1 MIADWAMSSDQ
12 LKTMRDNSAEPEKE
26 TADALLPD
34 EMAFEV
40 GFNGL
45 LQLHGDQTLA
55 TLGGD
60 GAAGGIELNNALVC
74 TAQGIDSPT
83 STVFYSAIKGDG
95 RFVKSGS
102 DYTLTLAGAN
112 SYTGA
117 TEVAAGT
124 LALFKDELA
133 YNPQAWYRFDD
144 PSELG
149 KDSSGNAYDLDVV
162 NTPYYDAS
170 GRRGGAAGFNTADL
184 DMLRYSSGVPATFPT
199 GNSSYTF
206 AVWCNP
212 NVANTLGMPLY
223 WGSISTSDGYASLFR
238 FDGESQVL
246 FSNFGNNKTVSSS
259 FNLFENSLNNG
270 WHHIASTYNGV
281 THERKIYIDGE
292 LKSSDTRSNDLNIQ
306 NELFQLGGAPY
317 STANYYDGLLDDVMI
332 FNNVLESDD
341 IAVVMG
347 LTSTAPVPV
356 ACYRFEDGDNP
367 GLDSSDN
374 GYDLVSFGEVAVTDS
389 GREGKALELTSLSQ
403 CYLAWTNSV
412 FPALLPTGNEAA
424 SFSMWINPDYG
435 ADREGAV
442 LYFGKLAADSC
453 HVIRLTKIDD
463 NSPLGIRYTNAAYP
477 LESYAVNGIDLGDGI
492 EGWHHVAVVYDPVA
506 SKGSR
511 NLYIDGVLVAQDNEN
526 GLSVGTNQFY
536 IGRMFNPSDK
546 WFKGMIDEVQIFD
559 QTLTHQEILGMIRNG
574 ADILPV
580 STTLNV
586 ASDAVMN
593 INGVS
598 QQVASLTGAG
608 DVNLGDSLSSGTLT
622 IAGGSG
628 VFEGAVSGSGN
639 LLVCDGAEQTLAG
652 ASTFSGSLTVS
663 NATLLIENTVGS
675 ATGSGNNVR
684 ILSGGLLGGS
694 GSISGDVTI
703 AADGGLVTDFS
714 SIGITVDGTVNL
726 PASGIVN
733 VTVPQDFTGGRMTL
747 ISATTLSAPSDF
759 DGWSVEG
766 VASPLSSRITTSGN
780 TLSFSV
786 FYAGTMIMVK

>member
-1 MIADWAMSSDQ
+1 
-12 LKTMRDNSAEPEKE
+12 
-26 TADALLPD
+26 
-34 EMAFEV
+34 
-40 GFNGL
+40 
-45 LQLHGDQTLA
+45 
-55 TLGGD
+55 
-60 GAAGGIELNNALVC
+60 
-74 TAQGIDSPT
+74 
-83 STVFYSAIKGDG
+83 
-95 RFVKSGS
+95 
-102 DYTLTLAGAN
+102 
-112 SYTGA
+112 
-117 TEVAAGT
+117 
-124 LALFKDELA
+124 
-133 YNPQAWYRFDD
+133 
-144 PSELG
+144 
-149 KDSSGNAYDLDVV
+149 
-162 NTPYYDAS
+162 
-170 GRRGGAAGFNTADL
+170 
-184 DMLRYSSGVPATFPT
+184 
-199 GNSSYTF
+199 
-206 AVWCNP
+206 
-212 NVANTLGMPLY
+212 
-223 WGSISTSDGYASLFR
+223 
-238 FDGESQVL
+238 
-246 FSNFGNNKTVSSS
+246 
-259 FNLFENSLNNG
+259 
-270 WHHIASTYNGV
+270 
-281 THERKIYIDGE
+281 
-292 LKSSDTRSNDLNIQ
+292 
-306 NELFQLGGAPY
+306 
-317 STANYYDGLLDDVMI
+317 
-332 FNNVLESDD
+332 
-341 IAVVMG
+341 
-347 LTSTAPVPV
+347 V

-546 WFKGMIDEVQIFD
+546 WF
-559 QTLTHQEILGMIRNG
+559 LGMIRNG

-639 LLVCDGAEQTLAG
+639 LLVC
-652 ASTFSGSLTVS
+652 
-663 NATLLIENTVGS
+663 
-675 ATGSGNNVR
+675 
-684 ILSGGLLGGS
+684 
-694 GSISGDVTI
+694 
-703 AADGGLVTDFS
+703 GGLVTDFS